1 MKMTSTQKLI
11 LVAFL
16 GLAGAAHASIT
27 LFTDNFNTDG
37 GRPFDNSGPGS
48 FNDFLAN
55 DQGGTL
61 ATKTYSG
68 SSSNGGAVGGFFY
81 SIHGY
86 QGTLYIEGADNSK
99 IGLNHNFATNA
110 NALDLAL
117 KIDFTLSVG
126 GGGTTTAE
134 GVSFGIGNNA
144 IADYDATGNM
154 FSSFF
159 LAGNQT
165 GTRQYAAGNIIS
177 SAINFTDGDLF
188 TYVISDASGTGSA
201 FDAGTGNAMVK
212 FYRNNQLQQ
221 TFTGLTFGANDGF
234 INMEA
239 AGNVN
244 GFFDNLSVQ
253 AIPEPS
259 AALLGG
265 LGLLAMLRR
274 RRNA

>member
-1 MKMTSTQKLI
+1 MKTKVTHQLLI
-11 LVAFL
+11 AAAIVL
-16 GLAGAAHASIT
+16 GSSAHASIT

-37 GRPFDNSGPGS
+37 GRPFDSIGLGS
-48 FNDFLAN
+48 FNDSLAA

-117 KIDFTLSVG
+117 KIDFNLSVG

-144 IADYDATGNM
+144 IADYESTGNM

-165 GTRQYAAGNIIS
+165 GTKQYAAGNVIWE
-177 SAINFTDGDLF
+177 AITFADGDLI

-212 FYRNNQLQQ
+212 FYRNNQLER

-239 AGNVN
+239 TGNVN
-244 GFFDNLSVQ
+244 GYFDNLSVQ
-253 AIPEPS
+253 VIPEPS

-274 RRNA
+274 RR

>member
-1 MKMTSTQKLI
+1 MTSTHKLI

-27 LFTDNFNTDG
+27 LFTDNFNTAG
-37 GRPFDNSGPGS
+37 GRPHGGGYPTDKS
-48 FNDFLAN
+48 FNDDLAL

-61 ATKTYSG
+61 ATITYSG
-68 SSSNGGAVGGFFY
+68 SSTDSRNVNGFY
-81 SIHGY
+81 YSVHGDA
-86 QGTLYIEGADNSK
+86 GRLYIEGFDNSK
-99 IGLNHNFATNA
+99 VGLNHNFATNA

-117 KIDFTLSVG
+117 KIDFNLSVG
-126 GGGTTTAE
+126 GGGTSSTD
-134 GVSFGIGNNA
+134 GVSFGIGNAA

-201 FDAGTGNAMVK
+201 FDGSGNSMVK
-212 FYRNNQLQQ
+212 FYINNVLQE
-221 TFTGLTFGANDGF
+221 TFTGLTFGANDGY

-274 RRNA
+274 RR

>member
-1 MKMTSTQKLI
+1 MKTKVTHQLLI
-11 LVAFL
+11 AAAIVL
-16 GLAGAAHASIT
+16 GSSAHASIT
-27 LFTDNFNTDG
+27 LFTDNFNTNG
-37 GRPFDNSGPGS
+37 GRPADGIGLGL

-126 GGGTTTAE
+126 GGGTSSTD

-159 LAGNQT
+159 LAGAQT
-165 GTRQYAAGNIIS
+165 GTRQYAAGSEIGSTITF
-177 SAINFTDGDLF
+177 ADGDLI

-212 FYRNNQLQQ
+212 FYRNNQLQR

-244 GFFDNLSVQ
+244 GLFDNLSVQ
-253 AIPEPS
+253 VIPEPS

-274 RRNA
+274 RR

>member
-1 MKMTSTQKLI
+1 MKMKVPHKLI
-11 LVAFL
+11 LAAAIML
-16 GLAGAAHASIT
+16 GSSAHASIT
-27 LFTDNFNTDG
+27 LFTDNFNTNG
-37 GRPFDNSGPGS
+37 GRPFDNIGPGS

-68 SSSNGGAVGGFFY
+68 SSTNGGAVGGFFY

-86 QGTLYIEGADNSK
+86 LGTLYIEGADNSK

-110 NALDLAL
+110 NDLDLAL

-134 GVSFGIGNNA
+134 GVSFGIGNAA

-201 FDAGTGNAMVK
+201 FDGSGNSIVK
-212 FYRNNQLQQ
+212 FYINNVLQQ

-239 AGNVN
+239 TGNVN

-253 AIPEPS
+253 AVPEPS

-274 RRNA
+274 RR

>member
-1 MKMTSTQKLI
+1 MKTKVTHQLLI
-11 LVAFL
+11 AAAIVL
-16 GLAGAAHASIT
+16 GSSAHASIT

-37 GRPFDNSGPGS
+37 GRPFDSIGLGS
-48 FNDFLAN
+48 FNDSLAA

-117 KIDFTLSVG
+117 KIDFNLSVG

-144 IADYDATGNM
+144 IADYESTGNM

-165 GTRQYAAGNIIS
+165 GTKQYAAGNVIWE
-177 SAINFTDGDLF
+177 AITFADGDLI

-212 FYRNNQLQQ
+212 FYRNNQLQR

-274 RRNA
+274 RR

>member
-1 MKMTSTQKLI
+1 MKMKVPHKLI
-11 LVAFL
+11 LAAAIML
-16 GLAGAAHASIT
+16 GASAHASIT
-27 LFTDNFNTDG
+27 LFTDNFNTNG
-37 GRPFDNSGPGS
+37 GRPFDNIGPGS

-68 SSSNGGAVGGFFY
+68 SSNHPNASGGFFY

-86 QGTLYIEGADNSK
+86 QGALYIEGADNSK

-134 GVSFGIGNNA
+134 GVSFGIGNAA

-201 FDAGTGNAMVK
+201 FDGSGNSIVK
-212 FYRNNQLQQ
+212 FYINNVLQQ

-253 AIPEPS
+253 AVPEPS

-274 RRNA
+274 RR

>member
-1 MKMTSTQKLI
+1 MTSTQKLI

-37 GRPFDNSGPGS
+37 GRPFDNSGPGL

-68 SSSNGGAVGGFFY
+68 SSNHPNASGGFFY

-177 SAINFTDGDLF
+177 SAITFTDGDLF